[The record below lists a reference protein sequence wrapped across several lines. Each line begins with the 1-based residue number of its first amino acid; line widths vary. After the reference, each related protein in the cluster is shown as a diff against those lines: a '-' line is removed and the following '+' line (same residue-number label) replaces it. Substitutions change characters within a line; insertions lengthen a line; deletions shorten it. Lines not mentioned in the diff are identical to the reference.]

1 MAKSD
6 DEIERL
12 LAEVDGTLGRGGGT
26 SPASGGQPAAAKP
39 PGKFEMSARVGA
51 VSGALAAAGVFA
63 LFAILPFFGAFSGAA
78 GAFVATFCIIF
89 AQRLTGRRGKK

>member
-1 MAKSD
+1 VAKSD

-12 LAEVDGTLGRGGGT
+12 LAEVDGTLGRGGRTT
-26 SPASGGQPAAAKP
+26 SGSGQAEPAKP
-39 PGKFEMSARVGA
+39 PGKLEMSARVGA

-63 LFAILPFFGAFSGAA
+63 LFAVLPFFGAFSGAA

-89 AQRLTGRRGKK
+89 AQRLTGKRGKK